1 MDYGKKEIA
10 KRKKDIS
17 SKKGKKKKRV
27 GIRVFKAVLICLL
40 IVILI
45 GIGIGAVFVK
55 KVIDNTP
62 VISASDIKPSGSITF
77 VVDEAGNPLDT
88 FFQKGSNRV
97 YKQYDEIPENMGN
110 AFIAI
115 EDERFR
121 EHNGI
126 DIQGIIRAGIVGI
139 TSGNFSEGAS
149 TITQQLIKNN
159 VFPNFTEEKTF
170 YDKLQRKLQEQYLA
184 LQIEKQMSKNDIL
197 EAYMNTINLGQ
208 GCLGVETASRRYFG
222 KDVSELT
229 LSECAVIAGITQS
242 PATYD
247 PIVNPDRNAKRR
259 DVVLNNMLKQKLIT
273 QDEYDEA
280 KADPVYER
288 IQSKASEQVIDHP
301 NSYFVDALFKQ
312 VIKDLEERKN
322 YTNKQAYDAVYS
334 GGLTIVATQDQ
345 RLQQICDEETANP
358 ANYPQGT
365 EYGLEYALT
374 VLHEDGTSDNYSK
387 EMLAQYLSTKKSG
400 KYLLD
405 FPSPEAAKEAVEDY
419 KSTLGITDTDVVTES
434 MSINPQPQ
442 LSFVIM
448 DQKTGKVKAMVGGRG
463 EKNENLSLNRATDT
477 TRQPGSCFKV
487 LVSYAPALDKA
498 GYTLATQIEDK
509 PFKYDSG
516 QPVKNWDGK
525 YIGHASVRYAI
536 QHSMNVCAVK
546 TLTDIGLKTGFDT
559 LKKFGFTTLVEPG
572 DENYPGQDDIQQSTA
587 LGGITRGV
595 KNIEMTAAFAA
606 IANGGEYTEPI
617 LYTQVLDNKGEV
629 LLDNKKP
636 SHHKVIKESTAALLT
651 SAMQDVIDKGTGGPA
666 KLKDMPAAGKTGTT
680 EKTQNLWFC
689 GYTPYYTAS
698 IWVGYD
704 SGQPMEKIWD
714 KSWHKTLWAK
724 IMNRVHED
732 KSYKE
737 FEMPSSVKKLT
748 VCADTGLLASSSCS
762 NTYTEYFDKS
772 TAPKKYCPGHRFEPK
787 EDDEDKDDDK
797 DKDKDKDKNDKKDT
811 DNVNT
816 KEPDN
821 NSGNNDTPSAPDP
834 QPVPTPEPSPAPTPD
849 TETE

>member
-1 MDYGKKEIA
+1 MDYGKKELE

-40 IVILI
+40 IVIILGLGVGVI
-45 GIGIGAVFVK
+45 FVK

-97 YKQYDEIPENMGN
+97 YKQYDEIPKNMGN

-121 EHNGI
+121 DHNGI
-126 DIQGIIRAGIVGI
+126 DIQGIIRAGVVGI

-170 YDKLQRKLQEQYLA
+170 YDKVQRKLQEQYLA

-242 PATYD
+242 PSTFD

-259 DVVLNNMLKQKLIT
+259 DKVLTNMLKQELIT

-288 IQSKASEQVIDHP
+288 IQARASEEVVDHP

-312 VIKDLEERKN
+312 VIKDLQERKN
-322 YTNKQAYDAVYS
+322 YTDKQAYDAVYS
-334 GGLTIVATQDQ
+334 GGLTIVATQDK
-345 RLQQICDEETANP
+345 RLQQICDEEAANP
-358 ANYPQGT
+358 DNYPDTT

-400 KYLLD
+400 KYPLD
-405 FPSPEAAKEAVEDY
+405 FPSPEAAKEAIEDY
-419 KSTLGITDTDVVTES
+419 KSTLGITETDTVTES
-434 MSINPQPQ
+434 ISINPQPQ

-463 EKNENLSLNRATDT
+463 EKTGNLSLNRATDT

-487 LVSYAPALDKA
+487 LVSYAPALDNS
-498 GYTLATQIEDK
+498 GYTLATQIKDE

-516 QPVKNWDGK
+516 QQVKNWDGK

-536 QHSMNVCAVK
+536 QHSMNVCAVR
-546 TLTDIGLKTGFDT
+546 TLTDIGLQNGFDT

-572 DENYPGQDDIQQSTA
+572 DENYPGQNDIQQSTA

-595 KNIEMTAAFAA
+595 KNIEMTAAFAS
-606 IANGGEYTEPI
+606 IANGGEYIEPV
-617 LYTQVLDNKGEV
+617 LYTQVLDNKGDV
-629 LLDNKKP
+629 LLDNEKP

-651 SAMQDVIDKGTGGPA
+651 SAMEDVINKGTGGPA
-666 KLKDMPAAGKTGTT
+666 RLKNMPAAGKTGTT
-680 EKTQNLWFC
+680 EVTQNLWFC

-704 SGQPMEKIWD
+704 SGQPMEKIWN

-732 KSYKE
+732 KAYKE
-737 FEMPSSVKKLT
+737 FEMPSSVKRVT
-748 VCADTGLLASSSCS
+748 VCSETGLLAGDTCT
-762 NTYTEYFDKS
+762 NTYTEYFDKN
-772 TAPKKYCPGHRFEPK
+772 TIPKKYCPGHKQEEEEEE
-787 EDDEDKDDDK
+787 EDTKDTKDDK
-797 DKDKDKDKNDKKDT
+797 DNKDT
-811 DNVNT
+811 DT
-816 KEPDN
+816 G
-821 NSGNNDTPSAPDP
+821 SGETTTPS
-834 QPVPTPEPSPAPTPD
+834 TPAPTPAPSPEP
-849 TETE
+849 TPSPETAE

>member
-1 MDYGKKEIA
+1 MNYGKNDIA
-10 KRKKDIS
+10 KRKKEIS

-40 IVILI
+40 IIMVIGL
-45 GIGIGAVFVK
+45 GAGFIFVK
-55 KVIDNTP
+55 KVIDATP

-97 YKQYDEIPENMGN
+97 YKQYDEIPENMAN

-115 EDERFR
+115 EDSRFR

-126 DIQGIIRAGIVGI
+126 DIQGIIRAGVVGL

-170 YDKLQRKLQEQYLA
+170 YDKVQRKLQEQYLA
-184 LQIEKQMSKNDIL
+184 IQIEKQMSKNDIL

-247 PIVNPDRNAKRR
+247 PIVNPDLNAKRR
-259 DVVLNNMLKQKLIT
+259 DKVLGDMLSQELIT
-273 QDEYDEA
+273 QEEYDEA

-288 IQSKASEQVIDHP
+288 IQEKASNETVDNP

-312 VIKDLEERKN
+312 VIKDLQERKN
-322 YTNKQAYDAVYS
+322 YTDKQAYDAVYS
-334 GGLTIVATQDQ
+334 GGLTIVATQDK
-345 RLQQICDEETANP
+345 RLQEICDEEAANP
-358 ANYPQGT
+358 DNYPSGT

-374 VLHEDGTSDNYSK
+374 ILHEDGTADNYSK
-387 EMLAQYLSTKKSG
+387 EMLAQYLGTKKSG

-405 FPSPEAAKEAVEDY
+405 FPSPEAAKEAVEDF
-419 KSTLGITDTDVVTES
+419 KSTLGITETDTVTES

-463 EKNENLSLNRATDT
+463 EKTGNLSLNRATDT

-487 LVSYAPALDKA
+487 LVSYAPALDNS
-498 GYTLATQIEDK
+498 GYTLATQIKDE
-509 PFKYDSG
+509 PFYYDSG
-516 QPVKNWDGK
+516 QQVKNWDGK
-525 YIGHASVRYAI
+525 YLGHASVRYAI
-536 QHSMNVCAVK
+536 QHSMNVCAVQ
-546 TLTDIGLKTGFDT
+546 TLTDIGVQNGFDT

-572 DENYPGQDDIQQSTA
+572 DENYPGQNDIQQSTA

-629 LLDNKKP
+629 LLDNTKP
-636 SHHKVIKESTAALLT
+636 LHHKVIKESTAALLT
-651 SAMQDVIDKGTGGPA
+651 SAMQDVINKGTGGPA
-666 KLKDMPAAGKTGTT
+666 RLKSMPAAGKTGTT

-732 KSYKE
+732 KPYKE
-737 FEMPSSVKKLT
+737 FEMPSSVERMT
-748 VCADTGLLASSSCS
+748 VCSETGLLAVDTCED
-762 NTYTEYFDKS
+762 TYTEYFDKS
-772 TAPKKYCPGHRFEPK
+772 TAPNTHCPGHEPEEPEEEEPK
-787 EDDEDKDDDK
+787 EGDDTAEEGGEGGEG
-797 DKDKDKDKNDKKDT
+797 T
-811 DNVNT
+811 
-816 KEPDN
+816 
-821 NSGNNDTPSAPDP
+821 TP
-834 QPVPTPEPSPAPTPD
+834 TPAPTPAPAPAPAPAPTPAPEPTPD
-849 TETE
+849 VPLSPTN